1 MRKATLFLSWSMLA
15 GLCLVRAGAP
25 TDPKEQAWK
34 PLFDGKTMDGW
45 QPADLYKP
53 GPCSVK
59 DGALCLKNGKP
70 GENGPM
76 TGIVSTRKDLP
87 KKDYELRF
95 QARRVEGDDF
105 FATVTFPVGG
115 VAKPWDCLPSTEWT
129 PPKTIHRAV
138 SLSRKA
144 SGTPSECGSLR
155 NGSRL
160 SLVTSDW

>member
-15 GLCLVRAGAP
+15 GLCMVRAGDP

-105 FATVTFPVGG
+105 FATVFL
-115 VAKPWDCLPSTEWT
+115 C
-129 PPKTIHRAV
+129 HRR
-138 SLSRKA
+138 LGWRN
-144 SGTPSECGSLR
+144 CGIVYPRR
-155 NGSRL
+155 NGRL
-160 SLVTSDW
+160 RKRYIGQFRLRERQVVHLPGAGL